1 MKRYKR
7 KFEESS
13 APENVEAH
21 KYKSNPKDRLWKDIS
36 FADKKDKD
44 ILSKLT
50 PTLLKKGEDYNI
62 DIISTTSDGSILIRI
77 YWINEN
83 GVMLG
88 ATKGFDS
95 KQEAKN
101 EGWEI

>member
-21 KYKSNPKDRLWKDIS
+21 KYKSNPKDKLWKDIS

-44 ILSKLT
+44 ILPKLT
-50 PTLLKKGEDYNI
+50 PYTFKERGRLQY
-62 DIISTTSDGSILIRI
+62 
-77 YWINEN
+77 
-83 GVMLG
+83 
-88 ATKGFDS
+88 
-95 KQEAKN
+95 
-101 EGWEI
+101 